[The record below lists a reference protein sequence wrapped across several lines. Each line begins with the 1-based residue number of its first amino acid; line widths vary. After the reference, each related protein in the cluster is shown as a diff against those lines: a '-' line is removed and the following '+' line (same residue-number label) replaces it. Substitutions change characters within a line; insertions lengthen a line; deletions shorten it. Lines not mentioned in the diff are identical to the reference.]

1 MQLFII
7 SAIAILSMG
16 ASPAVAAPAR
26 IPDNI
31 VAKRF
36 DSEEGFTLRSTHH
49 TRQEAHDWESSS
61 KPSAVTQ
68 PEATSPAIPATST
81 PDKRSLGWY
90 KETSVNK
97 ANGGMVGFRRR
108 PKN

>member
-7 SAIAILSMG
+7 SVIAILSMG
-16 ASPAVAAPAR
+16 ASPAVAAR

-36 DSEEGFTLRSTHH
+36 DSEEGSTLRSTHH

-68 PEATSPAIPATST
+68 PEATRPAIPAATST

-97 ANGGMVGFRRR
+97 ANGGRVGFRRR